1 MPEEFEGGRFTLK
14 THLSSSNV
22 FRAHYAGG
30 IEKRYNQRSG
40 KSRDSCDVFVFEE
53 LCFPNVFRPN
63 TNEKPA
69 FSVKFLRFRD
79 GSVRTSGRPN
89 RRNKTAFSKF
99 FGLVWTLPEFC

>member
-1 MPEEFEGGRFTLK
+1 MPEEFEGGCFTLE

-22 FRAHYAGG
+22 FRAPVELKNATISGHFLDLCSR
-30 IEKRYNQRSG
+30 KTRSG

-69 FSVKFLRFRD
+69 FSV
-79 GSVRTSGRPN
+79 
-89 RRNKTAFSKF
+89 
-99 FGLVWTLPEFC
+99 